1 MSMRLRDNILTPEAI
16 RKQALSE
23 GFCDVGIAPASL
35 SPITQQRFRQWIEDG
50 KHGDMIWMEN
60 RIDQRI
66 NPRILWDDA
75 QSVIMLGMSYA
86 PSSDPFLLEDHK
98 SKGRIS
104 VYARGKDYHDVVK
117 KALKRL
123 ARWIVDES
131 GEQVKVFVDTAPV
144 MEKALAANSGVGWRG
159 KHSNIVSKTHGNWM
173 FLAAI
178 YTSAKL
184 DQSETVQDHCGSCTA
199 CAQICPTH
207 ALDTPYTL
215 DARACISWMTIENKG
230 PIALQYREAIGN
242 HIYGCDDCLA
252 ICPWNKFAD
261 SAATHKAFFP
271 RAELEAPELADLLRL
286 DDTDFRTIFSGSP
299 IKRTGRNKIIR
310 NALIAAGNSN
320 DPNLLPPIL
329 DLLDDES
336 DIVRGAAIWALK
348 MLDEPRFILEKA
360 VRYPNETDKSICAE
374 WNAICPTLSD

>member
-1 MSMRLRDNILTPEAI
+1 M
-16 RKQALSE
+16 SE
-23 GFCDVGIAPASL
+23 GFCDVGIAPATL
-35 SPITQQRFRQWIEDG
+35 SPLTQARFRQWIEDG

-60 RIDQRI
+60 RVEQRI
-66 NPRILWDDA
+66 NPQILWDDA

-98 SKGRIS
+98 SNGRIS
-104 VYARGKDYHDVVK
+104 VYARGKDYHDIVK
-117 KALKRL
+117 KALKKL
-123 ARWIVDES
+123 ARWIVTES

-144 MEKALAANSGVGWRG
+144 MEKAIAANSGIGWRG
-159 KHSNIVSKTHGNWM
+159 KHSNIVSKSHGNWM
-173 FLAAI
+173 FLGAI

-184 DQSETVQDHCGSCTA
+184 DQSTPLRDHCGSCNA
-199 CAQICPTH
+199 CAQICPTN

-271 RAELEAPELADLLRL
+271 RAELEAPELGDLLRL
-286 DDTDFRTIFSGSP
+286 DDIKFRSIFSGSP
-299 IKRTGRNKIIR
+299 IKRTGRDKIVR
-310 NALIAAGNSN
+310 NALIAAGNSG
-320 DPNLLPPIL
+320 DMKLIPAII
-329 DLLDDES
+329 DLLNDTNE
-336 DIVRGAAIWALK
+336 IVRGAAVWALK
-348 MLDEPRFILEKA
+348 KLDEDRFTIEKVERYA
-360 VRYPNETDKSICAE
+360 NEADKNVRNEWD
-374 WNAICPTLSD
+374 AICPTLNA

>member
-1 MSMRLRDNILTPEAI
+1 
-16 RKQALSE
+16 
-23 GFCDVGIAPASL
+23 
-35 SPITQQRFRQWIEDG
+35 
-50 KHGDMIWMEN
+50 MIWMEN
-60 RIDQRI
+60 RAEQRT
-66 NPRILWDDA
+66 NPQILWDDA

-86 PSSDPFLLEDHK
+86 PASDPFLLENHK
-98 SKGRIS
+98 SNGRIS

-123 ARWIVDES
+123 ARWIVEQS

-144 MEKALAANSGVGWRG
+144 MEKALAANSGIGWRG
-159 KHSNIVSKTHGNWM
+159 KHSNIVSKSHGNWM
-173 FLAAI
+173 FLGAI
-178 YTSAKL
+178 YVSAKL
-184 DQSETVQDHCGSCTA
+184 ETSMALRDHCGSCTA
-199 CAQICPTH
+199 CAHICPTN
-207 ALDTPYTL
+207 ALDKPYTL

-261 SAATHKAFFP
+261 NAATHKAFLP

-286 DDTDFRTIFSGSP
+286 DDAMFRSIFSGSP

-310 NALIAAGNSN
+310 NTLIAAGNSG
-320 DPNLLPPIL
+320 DMTLIPAII
-329 DLLDDES
+329 DLLDDPS

-348 MLDEPRFILEKA
+348 MLDEAQYAEERKQ
-360 VRYPNETDKSICAE
+360 RYPHETAKNVRDE
-374 WNAICPTLSD
+374 WDAICPTLNA

>member
-1 MSMRLRDNILTPEAI
+1 MIEKKILTSEAI
-16 RKQALSE
+16 KKQAIRE
-23 GFCDVGIAPASL
+23 GFCDIGIAPAIL
-35 SPITQQRFRQWIEDG
+35 SPKTQARFRQWIDDG
-50 KHGDMIWMEN
+50 QHGDMIWMEN
-60 RIDQRI
+60 RIEQRT
-66 NPRILWDDA
+66 NPKILWNDA
-75 QSVIMLGMSYA
+75 QSVIILGMSYA
-86 PSSDPFLLEDHK
+86 PVSDPFLLEEYT
-98 SKGRIS
+98 SNGRIS
-104 VYARGKDYHDVVK
+104 VYARGKDYHDIVK

-123 ARWIVDES
+123 ARWIVEES

-144 MEKALAANSGVGWRG
+144 MEKALAANSGIGWRG
-159 KHSNIVSKTHGNWM
+159 KHSNIVSKSHGNWM

-184 DQSETVQDHCGSCTA
+184 EPSKPLHDHCGSCTA
-199 CAQICPTH
+199 CSKICPTN
-207 ALDTPYTL
+207 ALDKPYAL

-230 PIALQYREAIGN
+230 PIALKYRKAVGN

-261 SAATHKAFFP
+261 SAATNKAFFP

-286 DDTDFRTIFSGSP
+286 DDIKFRAIFSGSP

-320 DPNLLPPIL
+320 DITLVSAIV
-329 DLLDDES
+329 DLLDDRS

-348 MLDEPRFILEKA
+348 MLDEPRYKSERSW
-360 VRYPNETDKSICAE
+360 RYMHETDKNVRNE
-374 WNAICPTLSD
+374 WDSICPTLNT

>member
-1 MSMRLRDNILTPEAI
+1 
-16 RKQALSE
+16 
-23 GFCDVGIAPASL
+23 
-35 SPITQQRFRQWIEDG
+35 
-50 KHGDMIWMEN
+50 MIWMES
-60 RIDQRI
+60 RVEQRT
-66 NPRILWDDA
+66 NPQILWDDA

-86 PSSDPFLLEDHK
+86 PASDPFLLEDYK
-98 SKGRIS
+98 SNGRIS
-104 VYARGKDYHDVVK
+104 VYARGKDYHDIVK

-144 MEKALAANSGVGWRG
+144 MEKALAANSGIGWRG
-159 KHSNIVSKTHGNWM
+159 KHSNIVSKSHGNWM
-173 FLAAI
+173 FLGAI

-184 DQSETVQDHCGSCTA
+184 DQSTPLRDHCGSCSA
-199 CAQICPTH
+199 CAQICPTN

-271 RAELEAPELADLLRL
+271 RAELEAPELGDLLRL
-286 DDTDFRTIFSGSP
+286 NDAEFRTIFSGSP
-299 IKRTGRNKIIR
+299 IKRTGRDKIIR
-310 NALIAAGNSN
+310 NALIAAGNSG
-320 DPNLLPPIL
+320 DMKLIPPII
-329 DLLDDES
+329 DLLDDAN
-336 DIVRGAAIWALK
+336 DIVRGTAIWALK
-348 MLDEPRFILEKA
+348 MLDEDRYKVEKTQRYA
-360 VRYPNETDKSICAE
+360 DETHKDVRDE
-374 WNAICPTLSD
+374 WDAICPTLNA